1 MERFCWFAVGAFAR
15 FLSMVAAYYS
25 DWLFERLLDGA
36 EAGLDFAADVREFF
50 DALVG
55 VIVQRI
61 TGRRG
66 RGYER
71 EYDEGLR
78 PGLFAG

>member
-1 MERFCWFAVGAFAR
+1 MERFLWFAVGAFAR
-15 FLSMVAAYYS
+15 VLSMVAAYYS
-25 DWLFERLLDGA
+25 DWLFDRLLDGA
-36 EAGLDFAADVREFF
+36 EAGLDFMADVREFF

-61 TGRRG
+61 TGRRVH
-66 RGYER
+66 GYDR
-71 EYDEGLR
+71 EYDEGYR